1 MNFKV
6 VFVLAVAVVGCALAV
21 PLEKEKEKEAAKP
34 AAAPAKNDSLPLP
47 PSGEKKE
54 KTGRAIMDMSMPM
67 MMNSGRPM
75 MNSMG
80 NMGNMNNMG
89 MRLRRAAPEVEK
101 KPEEL
106 LPKNDSLPTPAPAPK
121 PKRDAEEHIKDDK
134 KPLNETMPPKELG
147 DKDKKPLN
155 ATLPASKPK
164 RDAEEAEKKPVDL
177 SKKNETL
184 SLGAGN
190 KTEEHKHSKRD
201 AEEEMKKS
209 LEGEQK
215 DKKPFNGTTPAPTP
229 KPKRDAEEPPKEHE
243 DKDKKPKEG
252 AGKKPADLPKKNE
265 TLSAAGDKTEEH
277 KPTRSTMCDDE
288 FGCDSKSKMNIRKRR
303 SDYGSGSSQIRLS
316 VRSRPVA
323 RAQQVR
329 TVVRDDSYEDSEPLL
344 IREAPARQAVRV
356 VAAAPTQTVR
366 LSSYE
371 EDEPVLIREAAPV
384 TVVRSAPRARV
395 VAAPAR
401 AVRVSSGGYDSEV
414 VADEQLFVDDEGYG
428 GEVRVAAAPVRARTV
443 VRSRSSGY

>member
-106 LPKNDSLPTPAPAPK
+106 PPKNDSLPTPAPTPK
-121 PKRDAEEHIKDDK
+121 PKRDAEEHIKDEK
-134 KPLNETMPPKELG
+134 KPLNETMPPKELA

-155 ATLPASKPK
+155 ATSPASPSKPK

-184 SLGAGN
+184 ALGAGN

-201 AEEEMKKS
+201 AEEEIKKP
-209 LEGEQK
+209 LEGADK
-215 DKKPFNGTTPAPTP
+215 DKKPLNGTTPAPSP

-252 AGKKPADLPKKNE
+252 AGKKPADLPKKND
-265 TLSAAGDKTEEH
+265 TLFAAGDKTEEH

-288 FGCDSKSKMNIRKRR
+288 FGCESMSESHIRRRR
-303 SDYGSGSSQIRLS
+303 SDYGSGSSQIRLA

-344 IREAPARQAVRV
+344 IREAPVRKAVRV

-366 LSSYE
+366 LE

-395 VAAPAR
+395 VAAAPAR

-414 VADEQLFVDDEGYG
+414 VADEQVFDDDEGYG